1 MCLCIHMP
9 CIHPPLSLMLCVEDA
24 VGGGEAAGARRPGGG
39 LWGASARPL
48 PGAAGPAAGE
58 GGGRGPAR
66 AAAGGAGMG
75 PEDLLWR
82 APERAMLM
90 PDWLW
95 NWGPIPYFYLLYCG
109 LLCYLPLVTEL
120 RGASSMVV
128 SSHGVTRGSCCTL
141 PLWNG
146 RALQDLST
154 SAVVVDGRLRK
165 HIVVPD
171 IKNLTMLSSALVIS
185 VRWAV
190 GIICG
195 FQQQIIKYL
204 KLASKESD
212 SVFSIF
218 CCQQKQIR
226 LQDSKTV
233 EEKAAKIKEWVMLK
247 LSDVNIPFTMLLWW
261 FGWSL
266 NP

>member
-1 MCLCIHMP
+1 M
-9 CIHPPLSLMLCVEDA
+9 
-24 VGGGEAAGARRPGGG
+24 
-39 LWGASARPL
+39 
-48 PGAAGPAAGE
+48 
-58 GGGRGPAR
+58 
-66 AAAGGAGMG
+66 
-75 PEDLLWR
+75 
-82 APERAMLM
+82 
-90 PDWLW
+90 
-95 NWGPIPYFYLLYCG
+95 
-109 LLCYLPLVTEL
+109 
-120 RGASSMVV
+120 
-128 SSHGVTRGSCCTL
+128 
-141 PLWNG
+141 
-146 RALQDLST
+146 
-154 SAVVVDGRLRK
+154 
-165 HIVVPD
+165 PD

-247 LSDVNIPFTMLLWW
+247 LSDVNIPFTMLL
-261 FGWSL
+261 
-266 NP
+266 